1 MLQGDLEK
9 SCKAAELHSLSA
21 ALNVI
26 CGTLPSVQRSIH
38 PTYPFMYA
46 DPFSQPQHS
55 PRPFFLT
62 RAFTPN
68 LEHIYAR
75 TRTHSPPSCD
85 VPCAL

>member
-1 MLQGDLEK
+1 M
-9 SCKAAELHSLSA
+9 AAELHSLSA

-26 CGTLPSVQRSIH
+26 RGTLPSVQRFIH
-38 PTYPFMYA
+38 HTYPFMYA

-55 PRPFFLT
+55 PRSFSFA
-62 RAFTPN
+62 RAFALN

-85 VPCAL
+85 VPHAL